1 MIVVAIIL
9 KIGKVSY
16 DEDHNCGDDT
26 FNHTITNVVDDD
38 NNNDFTYISS
48 ITTE

>member
-16 DEDHNCGDDT
+16 DEDHKCGDDT
-26 FNHTITNVVDDD
+26 FNHTITNVVVNDDD
-38 NNNDFTYISS
+38 NNDDNDDYL
-48 ITTE
+48 